1 MPKLTV
7 KDLLDLKGI
16 RKIAFVQV
24 AREEEA
30 LAAAAA
36 GMDMIGTGFRAET
49 RHFPELVP
57 DVHFQFGLAW
67 PGASMPVPRRRCANR
82 CKRWR
87 LVPSLFI
94 VR

>member
-7 KDLLDLKGI
+7 KDLLELKGVRQI
-16 RKIAFVQV
+16 TFVQV
-24 AREEEA
+24 ARGEEA

-57 DVHFQFGLAW
+57 WMCTFSSAW
-67 PGASMPVPRRRCANR
+67 PGASMPVPRGRCAKR

>member
-7 KDLLDLKGI
+7 KDLLELKGV
-16 RKIAFVQV
+16 RQIAFVQV

-36 GMDMIGTGFRAET
+36 GMDMIGTGFRAQT

-57 DVHFQFGLAW
+57 EVHFQFGLAW
-67 PGASMPVPRRRCANR
+67 GRHASVGSDQTCFTISDMHLPERV
-82 CKRWR
+82 K
-87 LVPSLFI
+87 F
-94 VR
+94 